1 MGSNDGALRTLSVIV
16 WLTGFGVGALDR
28 NSLERLLETTPIGSL
43 TWAFIGGNVGAE
55 AIAIDSKVG
64 LWLST
69 APASFL
75 APPRSVYA
83 IIPFQILGSCGQLNS
98 LSHPLPS

>member
-28 NSLERLLETTPIGSL
+28 NSLERLLETTPRVSL
-43 TWAFIGGNVGAE
+43 TWAFGGNVGAE

-64 LWLST
+64 LWLSI

-75 APPRSVYA
+75 ATPVSVYA